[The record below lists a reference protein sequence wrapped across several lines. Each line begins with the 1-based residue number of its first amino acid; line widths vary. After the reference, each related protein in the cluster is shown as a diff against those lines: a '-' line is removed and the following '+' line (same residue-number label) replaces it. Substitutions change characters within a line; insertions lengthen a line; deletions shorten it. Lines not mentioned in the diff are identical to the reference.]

1 MKDQKK
7 HRRDGVRTGSEATR
21 RSGDLAFGPPPPGPQ
36 WPGREPSEAER
47 TGVPATDTQ
56 ARSPLGV
63 GGSTS
68 RRAER
73 IAEPEQG
80 RARKGLRGRT
90 RRPYGK
96 VRPDHMTEAAPRSHA
111 GEPSRT
117 AATADR
123 SAGDRT
129 SDSGP

>member
-1 MKDQKK
+1 MKDQQHGKHEK
-7 HRRDGVRTGSEATR
+7 EHRRDGARTGSEATR

-73 IAEPEQG
+73 IAASEPEPG
-80 RARKGLRGRT
+80 RVRKGLRGRS

-96 VRPDHMTEAAPRSHA
+96 VRPDHMTGGAPQGPA
-111 GEPSRT
+111 EEPSRPS
-117 AATADR
+117 R
-123 SAGDRT
+123 RG
-129 SDSGP
+129 